1 MKIVEQYLRAVGS
14 KLPWK
19 SRRDITE
26 ELRSLLLDQ
35 IEADLGPDPDE
46 EEVKKTITAFGS
58 PTQVAARYRKSRGV
72 ISPGLTDLYFMIIL
86 IMAGAMFIAFITVF
100 AVESLQDNPAGSEL
114 VKRILMVFVNTF
126 GTWLSGVGG
135 LTVVFIILSRFFSG
149 SIDLDETWTV
159 EDLKGI
165 HLGDKL
171 ETTVESIVSIVFLFI
186 LIVLMNLYPS
196 IVTLGENLFFHSGF
210 SLGHR
215 VVIEV
220 FRRYIGIL
228 TIIWAAGIVLRV
240 IVLQKGVK
248 PRRMMIAELGLS
260 GAEALLSGLMLSD
273 HRLYS
278 YEVGWI
284 GFKVILFIVLV
295 VNLVEVG
302 RGIFR
307 IVRERVVAL

>member
-171 ETTVESIVSIVFLFI
+171 ETLV
-186 LIVLMNLYPS
+186 N
-196 IVTLGENLFFHSGF
+196 G
-210 SLGHR
+210 
-215 VVIEV
+215 
-220 FRRYIGIL
+220 
-228 TIIWAAGIVLRV
+228 
-240 IVLQKGVK
+240 
-248 PRRMMIAELGLS
+248 
-260 GAEALLSGLMLSD
+260 D
-273 HRLYS
+273 
-278 YEVGWI
+278 YE
-284 GFKVILFIVLV
+284 
-295 VNLVEVG
+295 
-302 RGIFR
+302 
-307 IVRERVVAL
+307 